1 MPCALLEAEIL
12 LGSFG
17 EEMSCMAERLVP
29 IRGGFPAAYV
39 HFFQVFF
46 HSAQTGFIFEGKE

>member
-17 EEMSCMAERLVP
+17 EEMSCMAEHLVP

-39 HFFQVFF
+39 HFFQVFR
-46 HSAQTGFIFEGKE
+46 SAQTGFIFEGKE